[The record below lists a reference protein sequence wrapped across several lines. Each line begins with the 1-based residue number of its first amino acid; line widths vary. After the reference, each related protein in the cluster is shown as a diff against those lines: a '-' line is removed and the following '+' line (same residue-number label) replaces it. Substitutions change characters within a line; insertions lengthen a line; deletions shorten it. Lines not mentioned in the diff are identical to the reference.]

1 MMKFM
6 KKLSVTPETGDFRRA
21 MRAWTT
27 GVGVLMSAHDGQAY
41 GVTINSLAS
50 LSLDPPLVTVV
61 LMNDSFIYRL
71 VAGSCAFSLTLLR
84 ADQQKVAEDFAGKLR
99 GPERMTS
106 APIQTLPGG
115 MPVLQGGLAWL
126 DCRVVHSH
134 PVGVN
139 TLFIAEVAEAE
150 VLSTE
155 DPLVYHDRGYHRL
168 GKN

>member
-1 MMKFM
+1 M
-6 KKLSVTPETGDFRRA
+6 TPETGDFRRA

-61 LMNDSFIYRL
+61 LMSDSFIYRL
-71 VAGSCAFSLTLLR
+71 VTGSHAFSLTLLR
-84 ADQQKVAEDFAGKLR
+84 ADQQEVAENFSSKLR
-99 GPERMTS
+99 GSERM
-106 APIQTLPGG
+106 ACVLLQTLPGG
-115 MPVLQGGLAWL
+115 MPALQSGLAWL
-126 DCRVVHSH
+126 DCRVVHAH
-134 PVGVN
+134 PVGAN
-139 TLFIAEVAEAE
+139 TLFIAEVVVTE

-168 GKN
+168 GKS